1 MTARDYTKYNFST
14 IQIILYTCAY
24 FGIAAVY
31 SSLFYDSVVPAFIS
45 LLLIKIYFKFLRE
58 HLINKQKEE
67 LLSQFKEWLFSI
79 NSSLMSGYAL
89 ENAIYESLNE
99 LETLFGKKSYIY
111 QEVYL
116 MTNKIKLNYSLDN
129 ILDDFAIR
137 SGLYDVNTF
146 SQVITLV
153 KKNGGDM
160 ILVIKNASENIGEE
174 ISLKNQINTIVSS
187 SKYEL
192 YIMAIFPLVI
202 IVYIDFTQPGFF
214 EPLYHNIFG
223 ICVMTVCLGV
233 YFASLVLANKILK
246 ISRRF

>member
-1 MTARDYTKYNFST
+1 MTARDYTKYNFSL

-31 SSLFYDSVVPAFIS
+31 SSLFYDSVIPAFIS
-45 LLLIKIYFKFLRE
+45 LVLIKIYFKFLRE

-129 ILDDFAIR
+129 ILEDFAIR

-160 ILVIKNASENIGEE
+160 ISVIK
-174 ISLKNQINTIVSS
+174 K
-187 SKYEL
+187 
-192 YIMAIFPLVI
+192 
-202 IVYIDFTQPGFF
+202 
-214 EPLYHNIFG
+214 
-223 ICVMTVCLGV
+223 CL
-233 YFASLVLANKILK
+233 
-246 ISRRF
+246 

>member
-1 MTARDYTKYNFST
+1 MTAKDYTKYNFSS

-31 SSLFYDSVVPAFIS
+31 SSLFYDSVIPAFIS

-116 MTNKIKLNYSLDN
+116 MTNKIKLNYSLDI
-129 ILDDFAIR
+129 ILEDFAIR
-137 SGLYDVNTF
+137 SGLHDVNTF

-160 ILVIKNASENIGEE
+160 ISVIKNASENIGEE

-214 EPLYHNIFG
+214 EPLYHNLFG

>member
-45 LLLIKIYFKFLRE
+45 LLLIKIYFKFLRD

-129 ILDDFAIR
+129 ILEDFAIR